1 LQSHQFPPDL
11 FSGLLGFK
19 DHPCASSLQPESGR
33 FPSVPDQT
41 FGVGAVFGAAIRTS
55 VGEQWCDGTEITKR
69 AFHFVSKGRE
79 LVS

>member
-1 LQSHQFPPDL
+1 
-11 FSGLLGFK
+11 
-19 DHPCASSLQPESGR
+19 LQPESGR